1 MRAICYDNRTTVR
14 VGRQRKENVN
24 GKKKTRPMGKEGEMG
39 EDRGAQAPSAPS
51 FSKPAPVSKKAPD
64 FAAVTE
70 SAKQRTKEAILKKY
84 GVESTPTPKSW
95 SPSTL
100 TTGGRKPA
108 SASSY
113 QSLFSNGKAPERPAV
128 PQERVEADRREAGA
142 LESRLRL
149 GEATEEDFTGYLEDV
164 RDTYNYTPEPGSW
177 EEMLRM
183 TQSYLRSLE
192 PRAETFADRRVEGR
206 DLLSRLANTVT
217 GAAKE
222 YAGSMASAASTLYQ
236 SNYKNT
242 ADHLLNG
249 GVDPELEG
257 LVDPEEYTRRI
268 QEHSRRAIEKMNG
281 WAEDVTQ
288 SGAADIAKARE
299 GLNPAGKLAVDLGV
313 AVTQMAGD
321 GAVGMVTGGGG
332 MLPLLVRSFGG
343 GAYEARQKGYSE
355 EEQVALGLARAATE

>member
-1 MRAICYDNRTTVR
+1 MPNRAEQTW
-14 VGRQRKENVN
+14 
-24 GKKKTRPMGKEGEMG
+24 KKREKKLGMEGG
-39 EDRGAQAPSAPS
+39 
-51 FSKPAPVSKKAPD
+51 
-64 FAAVTE
+64 T
-70 SAKQRTKEAILKKY
+70 L
-84 GVESTPTPKSW
+84 

-113 QSLFSNGKAPERPAV
+113 QSLFPKGKAPERPAV

-164 RDTYNYTPEPGSW
+164 RGAYNYTPEPGSW

-192 PRAETFADRRVEGR
+192 PRAETLADRRAEGR

-242 ADHLLNG
+242 VDHLLNG
-249 GVDPELEG
+249 GVDPEL
-257 LVDPEEYTRRI
+257 
-268 QEHSRRAIEKMNG
+268 
-281 WAEDVTQ
+281 
-288 SGAADIAKARE
+288 
-299 GLNPAGKLAVDLGV
+299 
-313 AVTQMAGD
+313 
-321 GAVGMVTGGGG
+321 
-332 MLPLLVRSFGG
+332 
-343 GAYEARQKGYSE
+343 
-355 EEQVALGLARAATE
+355 